1 MCLLAAYGFLW
12 LKGNFS
18 LPPLFVGG
26 HALGFCNVPRY
37 DFDCN
42 RPYINKDDLICYSS
56 RNWSETHFTFSFHP
70 GCDPHQFAY
79 RTKTT
84 TMDTV
89 STDLPAA
96 TSHLEQGRNRTQLF
110 IIDLSSAF
118 NTVLPNRLVS
128 KLPEL
133 GISDSVCLWIRD
145 FLTDRSWRVRI
156 DLHVTPFSHCSLEGI
171 MWREL
176 PGSRS
181 STVEAL
187 LKKEHPLWHIRV
199 KPCII
204 THDPTVVKLSD

>member
-1 MCLLAAYGFLW
+1 MCLLSAYGFLR
-12 LKGNFS
+12 LKGSFS

-42 RPYINKDDLICYSS
+42 RPYINKDDLICHYS

-84 TMDTV
+84 TVDTV

-96 TSHLEQGRNRTQLF
+96 MSHLEQGRNRTQLF
-110 IIDLSSAF
+110 IID
-118 NTVLPNRLVS
+118 NRLVS

-156 DLHVTPFSHCSLEGI
+156 GPHVTPTGMVHREKPHPEHHQHKAGYPRLQDEEQSHSATVH
-171 MWREL
+171 WRGSCGEKFL
-176 PGSRS
+176 VPG
-181 STVEAL
+181 
-187 LKKEHPLWHIRV
+187 HQQ
-199 KPCII
+199 
-204 THDPTVVKLSD
+204 